1 MHLSDVFTSYGEA
14 LSAEEDL
21 SPHTIRAYLADAKA
35 LERFLGGKCAV
46 AELTPA
52 DIDCFAEHLLASGL
66 KRSSARRRVAGIRK
80 LCSWLSS
87 NGWLDSNPAVRCR
100 VKPARERTLP
110 KALSTRDAARL
121 LNHLKSLSDTAC
133 QTAGT
138 RHSPAT
144 STYLAVALM
153 VATGLRVGEL
163 VSLTVGDIDLDGGSI
178 RVVGKGRR
186 ERVVY
191 VPPGQLLSCL
201 DDYLTQRSA
210 TQCDPLIANRLDRG
224 LTTAALRDRIGR
236 AARRAGIE
244 RRITPHMLRHTC
256 ATHLLDAGVDIRV
269 VQRLLGHASI
279 STTEIYTHVSDTS
292 LRRAI
297 CNADVIGSILSS
309 R

>member
-1 MHLSDVFTSYGEA
+1 MHLRDVVPSYGEA

-21 SPHTIRAYLADAKA
+21 SPHTVRAYLSDAKA
-35 LERFLGGKCAV
+35 LEDFLGETRAIV
-46 AELTPA
+46 ELSPE
-52 DIDCFAEHLLASGL
+52 DIECFAEHLLASGL

-121 LNHLKSLSDTAC
+121 LNHLKSRSDAAC

-163 VSLTVGDIDLDGGSI
+163 ASLTVGDIDLDGGSI

-191 VPPGQLLSCL
+191 VPPGQLLSNL
-201 DDYLTQRSA
+201 DEYLTQRSA
-210 TQCDPLIANRLDRG
+210 AQNDPLIANRSDRG
-224 LTTAALRDRIGR
+224 LTTAALRDRISR

-256 ATHLLDAGVDIRV
+256 ATHLLDAGVDIRI

-279 STTEIYTHVSDTS
+279 STTEIYTHVSDVS

-297 CNADVIGSILSS
+297 CTADVIGGILSS

>member
-1 MHLSDVFTSYGEA
+1 MHLSDIFTSYGEA

-21 SPHTIRAYLADAKA
+21 SPHTVRAYLADAKA
-35 LERFLGGKCAV
+35 LERFLGGQRAI
-46 AELTPA
+46 AELTPEG
-52 DIDCFAEHLLASGL
+52 IECFAEHLLASGL
-66 KRSSARRRVAGIRK
+66 KRSSARRRIAGIRK
-80 LCSWLSS
+80 LCSWLAS

-100 VKPARERTLP
+100 IRPARERKLP
-110 KALSTRDAARL
+110 KALSTRDAAQL

-133 QTAGT
+133 QTART
-138 RHSPAT
+138 QCSPAT
-144 STYLAVALM
+144 STYLAAALM

-163 VSLTVGDIDLDGGSI
+163 VSLRVSDIDLDGGSI

-191 VPPGQLLSCL
+191 VPPGQLLSGL

-210 TQCDPLIANRLDRG
+210 ALNDPLIANRSDRC

-236 AARRAGIE
+236 AARQAGIE

-256 ATHLLDAGVDIRV
+256 ATHLLDAGVDIRI

-279 STTEIYTHVSDTS
+279 STTEIYTHVSDIS

-297 CNADVIGSILSS
+297 CSADVIGSILSP